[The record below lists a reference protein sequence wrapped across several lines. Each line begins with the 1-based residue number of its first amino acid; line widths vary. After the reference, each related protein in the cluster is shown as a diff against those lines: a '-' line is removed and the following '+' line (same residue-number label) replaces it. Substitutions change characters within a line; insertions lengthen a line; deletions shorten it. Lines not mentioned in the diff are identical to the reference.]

1 VPTAYTVHARL
12 RMAKRHIAEAEVE
25 QVLAIPSGAFYDLD
39 GNLKYR
45 AIVNGRRL
53 CVVVKRHS
61 EPPLVI
67 TVWIE

>member
-1 VPTAYTVHARL
+1 
-12 RMAKRHIAEAEVE
+12 MAKRHINGRPAGVGAEVE

-45 AIVNGRRL
+45 AVVNGRRL
-53 CVVVKRHS
+53 CVVVKRNS
-61 EPPLVI
+61 EPPRVI

>member
-1 VPTAYTVHARL
+1 VRITYTVHARL

-39 GNLKYR
+39 GNLKYL